1 MELGDYRF
9 SVQAGAHAELQAVT
23 GRRGGSSPFIHTGG
37 GADEL
42 VVGRPAAHHMGA
54 HQGRVFGWHLRQH
67 GCGMLLGIILR
78 PVAQTEGRGVV
89 KKSTGVT

>member
-23 GRRGGSSPFIHTGG
+23 GRRGGGSPFIYPGD
-37 GADEL
+37 GANEL

-54 HQGRVFGWHLRQH
+54 HQGRVFSRHLRQH

-78 PVAQTEGRGVV
+78 PVAQAEGRGIV
-89 KKSTGVT
+89 KKSAGVT